1 MFVVCPTHSGS
12 VTLIKYFV
20 LFLCKNDS
28 FNRLDKKLINED
40 MHTPHA
46 EGVLSTGSVLCI
58 ILVTMKKIE
67 KKFKGIHTLHLL
79 DRHTHNTLKILGHN
93 IE

>member
-1 MFVVCPTHSGS
+1 MFVVFPTHSGS

-28 FNRLDKKLINED
+28 FNHLDKKLINED
-40 MHTPHA
+40 MHTPHV

-67 KKFKGIHTLHLL
+67 KNQRNTHT
-79 DRHTHNTLKILGHN
+79 TSA
-93 IE
+93 